1 MHLFAGLRVRD
12 FHATR
17 RWYEQL
23 VGAPTFFAHA
33 TEAVW
38 TLAEDRSVYVVEHAD
53 GAGHCVLTIFVDDL
67 DGRVATIGVRGL
79 APDARET
86 LTNGVRTVRYHDL
99 DGNELVFGGAPP
111 DTGS

>member
-1 MHLFAGLRVRD
+1 V
-12 FHATR
+12 
-17 RWYEQL
+17 
-23 VGAPTFFAHA
+23 
-33 TEAVW
+33 
-38 TLAEDRSVYVVEHAD
+38 
-53 GAGHCVLTIFVDDL
+53 TIFVDDL